1 MRSSVGGPI
10 ITLGTDPL
18 DRQMDRG
25 PFDYLSRWS
34 ISQAV
39 KFRRATLRRQRQ
51 MQHAKPRSFSF
62 NQTRPP
68 TWYFCGTY
76 FLYYSNINPL
86 SPPLPPCFCKIVA
99 MLGSVNQSNTITARA
114 RSKRESVF
122 CIFQLYIPSCVPTLP
137 AEESVYAWPSS
148 NSSPRLTSS
157 SVTRTYYGPP
167 TPRTSQ
173 S

>member
-1 MRSSVGGPI
+1 MEAWARFSTENNRDINRRNSKSVMRSSVGGPI

-86 SPPLPPCFCKIVA
+86 SPPPPAVFLQNSRNQDILLRREKYWTYLCYRYE
-99 MLGSVNQSNTITARA
+99 MLARY
-114 RSKRESVF
+114 REN
-122 CIFQLYIPSCVPTLP
+122 
-137 AEESVYAWPSS
+137 E
-148 NSSPRLTSS
+148 TS
-157 SVTRTYYGPP
+157 TMAG
-167 TPRTSQ
+167 
-173 S
+173 